1 MNILPRTA
9 SLASLLAALALLSA
23 CSSMT
28 REIRQEPTITS
39 AGILAFRDVCLKS
52 APSFAGAETAARA
65 HGILQLTDAGF
76 AKMGMN
82 EDQTLGVQVQAGKEC
97 AITTPSQNDSSLT
110 QQFLSMAGKFSST
123 ALAQSVPTKITLD
136 GQTFILMHDRRG
148 GEAYVLLKAP

>member
-1 MNILPRTA
+1 MNILPRTT

-23 CSSMT
+23 CSSVT

-39 AGILAFRDVCLKS
+39 AGILAFRDICLKS
-52 APSFAGAETAARA
+52 APSFAGAETAARS
-65 HGILQLTDAGF
+65 HGILELTDAGF

-123 ALAQSVPTKITLD
+123 PLAQSVPTKITLD

>member
-9 SLASLLAALALLSA
+9 PLATLLAALALLSA
-23 CSSMT
+23 CSSVT
-28 REIRQEPTITS
+28 RDIKQEPTITS
-39 AGILAFRDVCLKS
+39 AGILAFRDICLKS
-52 APSFAGAETAARA
+52 APTFAGAETAARN
-65 HGILQLTDAGF
+65 HGISELSDAGF

-82 EDQTLGVQVQAGKEC
+82 QDQTLGVQVQANKEC

-123 ALAQSVPTKITLD
+123 PLAQSVPTKITLD